1 MTLAGTRALVTGGG
15 RGIGRGISLAL
26 AEAGADVV
34 ISYRRNGDAATST
47 VSALEA
53 QGRRTMAVQAD
64 MGDEASIRRLVAE
77 TIDYLGG
84 IDIVACNAGMHYRT
98 PFLEISPGEWDD
110 VLSADLRGPFL
121 LCQTVARQMIAQ
133 AKGGRIVLTSS
144 ISAEVAYP
152 NLVHYQCAKAG
163 VTMLMRGMALEL
175 ASHGILVNAVA
186 PGVVETDLTRQSLT
200 NPETGPERIARIPL
214 GRPGKPEDIA
224 AAVVFLASED
234 VQWMTGSTVTVD
246 GGQTVW

>member
-1 MTLAGTRALVTGGG
+1 MALAGTRALVTGGG
-15 RGIGRGISLAL
+15 RGIGRGISIAL

-47 VSALEA
+47 VSELETR
-53 QGRRTMAVQAD
+53 GRRTTAIQAD
-64 MGDEASIRRLVAE
+64 MGDETSVRRLVKD
-77 TIDYLGG
+77 TVDYLGG

-110 VLSADLRGPFL
+110 VLGADLRGPFL
-121 LCQTVARQMIAQ
+121 LCQAVARQMIAQ
-133 AKGGRIVLTSS
+133 GQGGRIVLTSS

-163 VTMLMRGMALEL
+163 LRMLMRGMALEL
-175 ASHGILVNAVA
+175 ANHEILVNAVA

-200 NPETGPERIARIPL
+200 DPLTGPERIAKIPL
-214 GRPGKPEDIA
+214 GRPGKPDDIA
-224 AAVVFLASED
+224 AAVVFLATEET
-234 VQWMTGSTVTVD
+234 QWMTGSTVTVD